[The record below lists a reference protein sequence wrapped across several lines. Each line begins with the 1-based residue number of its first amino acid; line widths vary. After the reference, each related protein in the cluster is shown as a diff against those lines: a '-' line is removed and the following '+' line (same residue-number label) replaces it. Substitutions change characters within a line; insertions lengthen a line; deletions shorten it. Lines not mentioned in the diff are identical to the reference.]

1 MIRIE
6 KNQRPVLIVNLIAL
20 AIFAAVYATMA
31 NYEFLTYIGV
41 IVCIFVVLVLT
52 NARVRYPADLL
63 WGLTLWSL
71 LHMLGGCVPIG
82 EERLYELILIPV
94 SEKYGVFR
102 YDQFVHIIGFGVA
115 TLMMYHL
122 LRPLLKPDVRR
133 GWSFSI
139 LIVMAGL
146 GVGALNEVIEFLIT
160 VVCPETGVGGYLNT
174 SLDLVADL
182 IGALLA
188 LAFIRVKESVAS
200 R

>member
-1 MIRIE
+1 VIVIE

-20 AIFAAVYATMA
+20 AVFAAVYATMA
-31 NYEFLTYIGV
+31 NYEFLIYIGV
-41 IVCIFVVLVLT
+41 IVFFLVVLILT
-52 NARVRYPADLL
+52 NRRVRYPVDLL

-71 LHMLGGCVPIG
+71 MHMLGGCVPVKG
-82 EERLYELILIPV
+82 GRLYELILIPI
-94 SEKYGVFR
+94 SEEYGVFR

-115 TLMMYHL
+115 TLVMYHL
-122 LRPLLKPDVRR
+122 LRPLLRPGVRKW
-133 GWSFSI
+133 WSLSI
-139 LIVMAGL
+139 FIVMAGL

-174 SLDLVADL
+174 SLDLVSDL

-188 LAFIRVKESVAS
+188 LGFIRARELVFS

>member
-1 MIRIE
+1 MIVIE
-6 KNQRPVLIVNLIAL
+6 KKQRPVLIVNLIAL
-20 AIFAAVYATMA
+20 AVFAAVYATMA
-31 NYEFLTYIGV
+31 NYEFLIYIGV
-41 IVCIFVVLVLT
+41 IVCVLVVLILT
-52 NARVRYPADLL
+52 NARVRYPVDLL

-71 LHMLGGCVPIG
+71 LHMLGGCVPVRSG
-82 EERLYELILIPV
+82 RLYELILIPI

-102 YDQFVHIIGFGVA
+102 YDQFVHIIGFGAA

-122 LRPLLKPDVRR
+122 LRPLLRADERKW
-133 GWSFSI
+133 WSLSI

-160 VVCPETGVGGYLNT
+160 VVCPDTGVGGYLNT
-174 SLDLVADL
+174 SLDLVSDL

-188 LAFIRVKESVAS
+188 LAFIRVKESVGP